1 MMDDIQ
7 QSIMKAQKQR
17 KNKLKKQRKKQN
29 KNNKLNIE
37 MITSQSPTLNHILH
51 TFTEEDDSA
60 EM

>member
-1 MMDDIQ
+1 
-7 QSIMKAQKQR
+7 MKAQKQR

-60 EM
+60 EMQ